1 MKKTTILLIFVLL
14 TTSIQ
19 SCTEFLDVSPK
30 GVLSEEN
37 LTSPEG
43 IEGMV
48 IAAYSALGSD
58 SYRAPFSLWS
68 YGNVRSDDA
77 YKGGR
82 DEADIQAKHFFET
95 FVYVQPN
102 MGGLEGGGD
111 PDELWFSYYMA
122 ISRINNALR
131 ALNAISEDEMPIKKV
146 RQAEMRFLR
155 AHFYFN
161 LKIMWKHVPFIDEFV
176 PVNDYATVSNRDLTS
191 DELWNRIAEDLE
203 FAVNNLPA
211 QQPEIGRA
219 NRYAAHAY
227 LARVRLF
234 QAYEQ
239 DDLHN
244 VININPERL
253 EQVVLHATEVIN
265 SPYYSLEP
273 DFANNFLP
281 GPYENGPESVWAIQY
296 SVGDVAPFGRLNW
309 GDVLSAPMA
318 GGFGCCGFHLP
329 SQNLVNAF
337 KTDINGL
344 PLLNT
349 FNDADWDGIQSVDPR
364 LHHTVAM
371 VGNPWKYETDLI
383 IDEAWLR
390 NPVVYG
396 YYMSLKENVSPR
408 YEGMINIDP
417 FFGNSKNRIV
427 IRYADVLLM
436 KAEALIELNRVNEAL
451 PLINEIRTRA
461 SNSASRLVDAS
472 EAPLANYN
480 VGVYSSLGTQ
490 EEAREKL
497 RFERRLELA
506 MEGNRFFDLVR
517 WGIADQVLNAYFEG
531 EREKRSHLRVAHF
544 TKNRDEYAP
553 IPQQQIFWSRGT
565 YVQNPGY

>member
-1 MKKTTILLIFVLL
+1 MKKISILIILVLL
-14 TTSIQ
+14 TGIIQ
-19 SCTEFLDVSPK
+19 SCTDFLDVSPK

-37 LTSPEG
+37 LTNPSN

-48 IAAYSALGSD
+48 ISAYSALGSD
-58 SYRAPFSLWS
+58 SYRAPYSLWS
-68 YGNVRSDDA
+68 YGNVRADDA

-82 DEADIQAKHFFET
+82 DEADIQSFYFFET
-95 FVYVQPN
+95 FVYTQPN

-111 PDELWFSYYMA
+111 PDELWFSYYIS

-131 ALNAISEDEMPIKKV
+131 ALNSISEDEMPVKMV

-176 PVNDYATVSNRDLTS
+176 PVNDYENVSNRELTN
-191 DELWNRIAEDLE
+191 DELWNKIAEDLE
-203 FAVNNLPA
+203 FAVDNLPA
-211 QQPEIGRA
+211 QQPQVGRA

-227 LARVRLF
+227 LAKVRLY

-244 VININPERL
+244 VININPDLL
-253 EQVVLHATEVIN
+253 EQVVYHTSEVIN
-265 SPYYSLEP
+265 SSYRLET
-273 DFANNFLP
+273 DFAHNFIP
-281 GPYENGPESVWAIQY
+281 GPYENGPESVWAVQY
-296 SVGDVAPFGRLNW
+296 SVGDVAPLGRLNW

-329 SQNLVNAF
+329 SQNLVNSF
-337 KTDINGL
+337 KTDNNGL
-344 PLLNT
+344 PLINN
-349 FNDADWDGIQSVDPR
+349 FNDEDWNGTQNVDPR

-371 VGNPWKYETDLI
+371 LGNPWKYETDLI
-383 IDEAWLR
+383 IDEGWLR
-390 NPVVYG
+390 NPEVYG
-396 YYMSLKENVSPR
+396 EYMSLKENVSPR
-408 YEGMINIDP
+408 FEGMINIDP
-417 FFGNSKNRIV
+417 FYGNSKNRIV

-436 KAEALIELNRVNEAL
+436 KAEALIELNRIDEAL
-451 PLINEIRTRA
+451 PLINEVRTRA
-461 SNSASRLVDAS
+461 SNSASLLRDAS
-472 EAPLANYN
+472 GTPLANYH
-480 VGVYSSLGTQ
+480 VGSYSTLGSK
-490 EEAREKL
+490 EDAREKL

-506 MEGNRFFDLVR
+506 MEGSRFFDLVR
-517 WGIADQVLNAYFEG
+517 WGIADEILNSYFVG
-531 EREKRSHLRVAHF
+531 EKEKRNYLNIAHF

-553 IPQQQIFWSRGT
+553 IPQQQIFWSKGT